1 MYKIKFKH
9 ADQARVYPKLLSAVN
24 TLCVDKGKDA
34 NCVSG
39 YRSLE
44 NQKATNKSVLQS
56 TPGATQMIDGS
67 IYNKSGQCLAA
78 AYGKSNHCFGIAMDI
93 DDLWFKALSNS
104 ELARYG
110 LIKPMSYEPWHVE
123 LIETRKLKT
132 EQKPVFYFQYCN
144 GLVADGIFG
153 QITRGK
159 AKEMLQFCQEL
170 LGNDFKTAQEVIIAT
185 QSSPSMWIQKLNEVK
200 YLDSYTMN
208 IYKKLRGE

>member
-1 MYKIKFKH
+1 MSKVIFKH
-9 ADQARVYPKLLSAVN
+9 VDQSFVYPRLINAVN
-24 TLCVDKGKDA
+24 VLGISKGKYA

-39 YRSLE
+39 YRSVE

-56 TPGATQMIDGS
+56 TPGATQMTDGS

-93 DDLWFKALSNS
+93 DDPWFKALSNS

-123 LIETRKLKT
+123 LIETRKLT
-132 EQKPVFYFQYCN
+132 PEQKPVFYFQYCN
-144 GLVADGIFG
+144 GLVADGISG
-153 QITRGK
+153 PKTQAK
-159 AKEMLQFCQEL
+159 AKEILQFCQEL

-185 QSSPSMWIQKLNEVK
+185 QSSPSLWIQKLGEVK
-200 YLDSYTMN
+200 YLKEYTMN
-208 IYKKLRGE
+208 IVKKMRGE